1 MRATKEIEMKT
12 LVMFEMFGEG
22 ETFFFELEG
31 DYSRL
36 NGVLLNSYTDDD
48 AVAELHQEL
57 FEIVFSDSGEVLVEK
72 LDKPTKDW
80 DVFVTWGLIPC

>member
-31 DYSRL
+31 DYSRFD
-36 NGVLLNSYTDDD
+36 GVLLNSYTDDV
-48 AVAELHQEL
+48 AVVILQQEL
-57 FEIVFSDSGEVLVEK
+57 SEIVFSDLGVVLVTK

-80 DVFVTWGLIPC
+80 DVFVVCGLIPC